1 MSSSLV
7 LEAEL
12 SAQPFPNM
20 RFLMPGIF
28 LFFFLTTVV
37 FVHAGEIDSVRAKVA
52 PVQCFGLRNGVILI
66 DTVFGG
72 EKPFF
77 YSLDGQTYTTNP
89 IFDRLW
95 AGDYM
100 LHVRDASGATKS
112 WPIKVKE
119 PAFLDIKLLVSDL
132 SVVAGGTVSIRALTS
147 VEPEFLNQIEWW
159 PAHLFPKQDTL
170 RHTIPITETTQ
181 IAVIVHDQNGCMAS
195 DETTVEVEKANLYFP
210 NVIKPGSAT
219 NAYFTVFA
227 GEGVQQVVSL
237 QVFSRT
243 GSMVFERLDF
253 LPNAPQL
260 GWDGLWNGKSVESGV
275 YPYLAVVA
283 LLDGKKIRYEG
294 TVTVVN

>member
-1 MSSSLV
+1 
-7 LEAEL
+7 
-12 SAQPFPNM
+12 M
-20 RFLMPGIF
+20 RFRSPGFF
-28 LFFFLTTVV
+28 LFFFLLTVV
-37 FVHAGEIDSVRAKVA
+37 FVHAGEIDSIRTKVT
-52 PVQCFGLRNGVILI
+52 PVQCFGMRNGVILV

-77 YSLDGQTYTTNP
+77 YSLDGQSYTTNP

-95 AGDYM
+95 AGDYV
-100 LHVRDASGATKS
+100 LHVRDASGAAKS

-119 PAFLDIKLLVSDL
+119 PALLDIKLLVSDL
-132 SVVAGGTVSIRALTS
+132 SVVAGESVSIRAMTS
-147 VEPEFLNQIEWW
+147 VEPAFLHQIEWW
-159 PAHLFPKQDTL
+159 PAQLFPRQDTL

-195 DETTVEVEKANLYFP
+195 DETIVEVEKTNLYFP

-227 GEGVQQVVSL
+227 GEGVQEVVSL
-237 QVFSRT
+237 QIFSRS
-243 GSMVFERLDF
+243 GSMVFERLGF
-253 LPNAPQL
+253 EPNAPQQ
-260 GWDGLWNGKSVESGV
+260 GWDGRWNGKIVESGV

-283 LLDGKKIRYEG
+283 LLDGKKLRYEG